1 MDKGGKGGK
10 GDKGHKD
17 GKGDKGEKWKQ
28 PRTFSQFKREEKRAL
43 AIERLEIAE
52 ARMEKVQKARP

>member
-1 MDKGGKGGK
+1 MAKVTKVTK
-10 GDKGHKD
+10 MAKVTN
-17 GKGDKGEKWKQ
+17 KGEKWKQ